1 MFQNFSKIFSKD
13 IKKSTKNNI
22 EDNIDDKDIKNIVK
36 DKDISQDK
44 VKISKDIFNLDAMK
58 NQHTR
63 VIKVSYAHKSITA
76 HCLRALASGSG
87 VIMVIDPGY
96 QSSWSD
102 KKSVKRCISRINIKW
117 NKDDTFN
124 IVMKDNSNSHGS
136 IYYFCHNE
144 NKLAMMTYT
153 GDNIDKYFNDASN
166 SNKKVNKSD
175 DMYHVKY
182 IYKGCSKGVNEP
194 EQIIN
199 GFEFEITDDFHMFE
213 SFSTVI
219 PLQY

>member
-22 EDNIDDKDIKNIVK
+22 EDKDIV
-36 DKDISQDK
+36 KDISQDK

-63 VIKVSYAHKSITA
+63 VIKVSYAHKSITT

-96 QSSWSD
+96 QSSWGD
-102 KKSVKRCISRINIKW
+102 KKSVRRCISRINIKW
-117 NKDDTFN
+117 SKDDTFN
-124 IVMKDNSNSHGS
+124 IVIKDVNNSQGS

-153 GDNIDKYFNDASN
+153 GDAGN

-175 DMYHVKY
+175 DVYQVKY

-219 PLQY
+219 PV